1 VLEVDI
7 VHPGKRMDDLYM
19 LSSSFSYAEKMC
31 SHQNASLWH
40 TRLRKG
46 LPNISSFGGVKFAR
60 FVKISLSLKV
70 PLS

>member
-19 LSSSFSYAEKMC
+19 LSSSSSSYAEKMC

-40 TRLRKG
+40 TRLRN
-46 LPNISSFGGVKFAR
+46 LNTSR
-60 FVKISLSLKV
+60 KV
-70 PLS
+70 MV

>member
-40 TRLRKG
+40 TRLRNLNMSK
-46 LPNISSFGGVKFAR
+46 LRVMVQKSY
-60 FVKISLSLKV
+60 
-70 PLS
+70 